1 MENSDILKKRLEWM
15 KCDDRASDLFLN
27 GVKEFLNFAFG
38 ELNDNDYKD
47 EEEVKLP
54 CPCNRCNNSKH
65 KTKDEIFS
73 DLLLNGIVRGYVR
86 WIYHGEFEPSKKR
99 NRNQLGDDDND
110 DILRMIYDK
119 SGPAF
124 FVENSNVELDDEG
137 QFGED
142 GPIVHEYVKGTNEA
156 KLFNN
161 LMKNAEKPLYP
172 GCDKYSKLSFVLKLF
187 QIKCMDGM
195 TNKVLPV
202 I

>member
-15 KCDDRASDLFLN
+15 KCDDRTSDLFLN

-119 SGPAF
+119 SGLTF

-142 GPIVHEYVKGTNEA
+142 GPIVHEYVKDTNEA

-161 LMKNAEKPLYP
+161 LMKNAENI
-172 GCDKYSKLSFVLKLF
+172 LF
-187 QIKCMDGM
+187 LINAPMS
-195 TNKVLPV
+195 L
-202 I
+202 